1 MAHDEGQPLAGQG
14 RVGKNPSST
23 SGQPQIEVT
32 FEIDAKGA
40 FGQVAAEPS
49 SSSDASSEEEAA
61 PEEGTEKEELLQ
73 LAMDMN
79 IRWVAP
85 SLATSYT
92 LPSQSASPRST
103 RTSPL
108 CAGTEH
114 C

>member
-23 SGQPQIEVT
+23 LGQPQIEVT

-73 LAMDMN
+73 LEGEGVDAAADLQK
-79 IRWVAP
+79 V
-85 SLATSYT
+85 
-92 LPSQSASPRST
+92 
-103 RTSPL
+103 
-108 CAGTEH
+108 
-114 C
+114 